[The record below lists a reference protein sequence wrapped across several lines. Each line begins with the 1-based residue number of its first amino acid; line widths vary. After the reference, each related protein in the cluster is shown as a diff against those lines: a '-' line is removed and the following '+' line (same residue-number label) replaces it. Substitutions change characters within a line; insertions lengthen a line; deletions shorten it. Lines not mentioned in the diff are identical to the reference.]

1 MEIIHLV
8 FPVVVQKGSWELVF
22 HFASNRSSKE
32 QVAEGLTGH
41 RTKKSF
47 ERAGNEER
55 NFLYPYFPDNF
66 I

>member
-1 MEIIHLV
+1 MERIHLV

-41 RTKKSF
+41 RTKK
-47 ERAGNEER
+47 
-55 NFLYPYFPDNF
+55 
-66 I
+66 